1 MKIVSV
7 WNPKG
12 GQGKSLIA
20 INLAGACARL
30 DMKPLVIDED
40 PQGTA
45 LLFHKGGNL
54 PFEVVQGTPAE
65 KPDADLV
72 ILDHTARDWALPRAD
87 TVIMPTKPTRS
98 DVATYMDAL
107 EALKPEGKKI
117 IPVVTDGDMRRTSE
131 KNVCLALR
139 KSGAFELK
147 ASGVY
152 SRASEEYRTIFDEK
166 LNTAYKINERRAEF
180 ESILTAVLGMETG
193 NITDELKEVA

>member
-1 MKIVSV
+1 MKIVSI

-20 INLAGACARL
+20 INLAGACSRL
-30 DMKPLVIDED
+30 NMKPLVIDED

-45 LLFHKGGNL
+45 MLFHNGGNL
-54 PFEVVQGTPAE
+54 PFEVVQGMPKE
-65 KPDADLV
+65 KPDADIV
-72 ILDHTARDWALPRAD
+72 IIDHTARDWTIPRAN

-107 EALKPEGKKI
+107 ERLKPEGKKL

-139 KSGAFELK
+139 KTGAFELK

-152 SRASEEYRTIFDEK
+152 SRASDQYRTIFDDA
-166 LNTAYKINERRAEF
+166 LNGAYKINERRAEF